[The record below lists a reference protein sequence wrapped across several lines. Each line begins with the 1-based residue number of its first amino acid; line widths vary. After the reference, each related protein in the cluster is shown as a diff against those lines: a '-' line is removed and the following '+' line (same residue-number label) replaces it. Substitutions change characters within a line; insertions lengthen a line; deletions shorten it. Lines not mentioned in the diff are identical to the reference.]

1 MSVKI
6 SMPKKLLTKDEL
18 CELDGKLIEIYG
30 FLGDMRSRSAVARL
44 IHLPSVP
51 AEFSESLTI
60 HCTERFFGNGW
71 KAKFGGRL
79 CDVVLEKAGE
89 RRTVEVKATGQTSFQ
104 ELKAKDLSA
113 DFIVWIHFGERYI
126 NGSGKLQVYILR
138 SPSKYIR
145 NPLRLKLHEFLR
157 LEQESIRHQDW
168 NLIESDS
175 LMDLLEA

>member
-1 MSVKI
+1 
-6 SMPKKLLTKDEL
+6 MPKNLLTKNDL
-18 CELDGKLIEIYG
+18 LELDSKLIEIYG
-30 FLGDMRSRSAVARL
+30 FFGELRSKSAIARL

-60 HCTERFFGNGW
+60 HCSERFFGAGW

-79 CDVVLEKAGE
+79 CDVILEKTGE

-104 ELKAKDLSA
+104 ELKAKDLAA

-138 SPSKYIR
+138 SPNQYIH

-157 LEQESIRHQDW
+157 LEQESIMHQDW
-168 NLIESDS
+168 IHIESDS
-175 LMDLLEA
+175 LVDLLEA